1 LPKERRHK
9 YKPLIIL
16 GVVLLSWIL
25 IPSFFKAFTERFFYE
40 FQAPAWVGGSFARDV
55 QKFWTGR
62 VQSKKDLIEEGR
74 DLARLNAT
82 LQFQV
87 QQFETLAAQVD
98 RYEELF
104 DLPSLPTYQAEVGRI
119 ARRDTNGWWQEITVR
134 KGKNFGIPDGAPVVF
149 SGGVVGKV
157 REVYMT
163 STVID
168 LITSPNIRL
177 AAVFEGDNR
186 PVLYQGKISGPF
198 TSPKG
203 SVLNVPTDIQ
213 ISNNHPRRLITSGLG
228 GVFPAGLTIGWVR
241 SLNASSDGL
250 FQSAEVILA
259 DDLNVMREVAILKR
273 LDKDG

>member
-1 LPKERRHK
+1 MPKERKQKFR
-9 YKPLIIL
+9 PLFIL
-16 GVVLLSWIL
+16 GLVLLSWIL
-25 IPSFFKAFTERFFYE
+25 IPSFFKTFTENFFYE

-55 QKFWTGR
+55 QKFWTGKI
-62 VQSKKDLIEEGR
+62 QSKKDLIEEGR

-87 QQFETLAAQVD
+87 QQIDSLAAKVD
-98 RYEELF
+98 RYENLF

-119 ARRDTNGWWQEITVR
+119 ARRDTNGWWQELTIR
-134 KGKNFGIPDGAPVVF
+134 KGRNFGIPEGAPVVF
-149 SGGVVGKV
+149 AGGVVGKV

-163 STVID
+163 TSVID

-177 AAVFEGDNR
+177 AAVFEGDKR
-186 PVLYQGKISGPF
+186 PVLYQGTISGPF

-213 ISNNHPRRLITSGLG
+213 INKDHPRRLITSGLG
-228 GVFPAGLTIGWVR
+228 GVFPSGLTIGWVWN
-241 SLNASSDGL
+241 LNASKDGL
-250 FQSAEVILA
+250 FQSGEVILA
-259 DDLNVMREVAILKR
+259 KDLNALREVAILKH